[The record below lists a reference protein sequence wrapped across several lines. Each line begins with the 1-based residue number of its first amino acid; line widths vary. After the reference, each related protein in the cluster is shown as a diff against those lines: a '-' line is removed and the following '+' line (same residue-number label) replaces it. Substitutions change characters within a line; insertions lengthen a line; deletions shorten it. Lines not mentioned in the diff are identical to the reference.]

1 MDGHG
6 GHPRY
11 AAAERAALADTL
23 TEIGPDAPTLCEGW
37 ESRHLAAHLVVRER
51 RPLASLGNAVPFLAG
66 HTERVQRRLAET
78 RVAAGEY
85 LRLVEEVRQG
95 PRWGPLRIARVDEA
109 MNLAEFFVHHE
120 DLRRTGT
127 GWQARALSPAY
138 IAALWGRVGT
148 IARLNPMREKEPV
161 VLVAPG
167 FGQVRRGWADP
178 AVTVTGAPPELLLW
192 LFGRRSVAEVTV
204 DCAS

>member
-1 MDGHG
+1 MDGNG
-6 GHPRY
+6 EHPRY

-37 ESRHLAAHLVVRER
+37 ASRHLAAHLVVRER
-51 RPLASLGNAVPFLAG
+51 RPLASLGNVVPFLAG
-66 HTERVQRRLAET
+66 RTERVQRRLAET

-85 LRLVEEVRQG
+85 PRLVEEVRRG

-109 MNLAEFFVHHE
+109 VNLVEFFVHHE

-127 GWQARALSPAY
+127 GWTVRDLPPGY
-138 IAALWGRVGT
+138 TAALWGRVGT
-148 IARLNPMREKEPV
+148 LARLNPTKEAGTV

-167 FGQVRRGWADP
+167 FGRVRRGREGRE
-178 AVTVTGAPPELLLW
+178 VTVTGAPPELLLW
-192 LFGRRSVAEVTV
+192 LFGRRSVAEVMV
-204 DCAS
+204 DRAS